1 MSARLVATEVLR
13 RIAVDG
19 AWAAHTLD
27 AEIRREQLDS
37 RDAGLATAIVYGAL
51 RALPSID
58 EAIDAHAKRTDAYV
72 RAALRAAVFQLRYL
86 ERVPARAVV
95 HETVEL
101 VRRERGRPV
110 GGFVNAVLRKI
121 ARQSEGA
128 EFESRLELP
137 RWAATALIR
146 SVGEARAR
154 AFLDAEGTPPMDLR
168 VMGDV
173 DATLAALGAVSP
185 PLDVVRTDAPQSVRV
200 RGGGDP
206 RLLPGFEAGEFY
218 VQELGSQH
226 VVAAVGA
233 QPGERIADACAGRGG
248 KTLALARASGPT
260 GSVTAIE
267 LHEARLEQIP
277 ELAARVGIAT
287 PIALETIDL
296 SRGTG
301 GLPEFDRV
309 LVDAPCSGL
318 GTVHRRPE
326 ILLRLAERDL
336 PALAKTQ
343 RTILQNAAKLVRPGG
358 ILVYAVCSFSDA
370 EGPGAARTI
379 DWPLEPIDGADEDG
393 WLRLGPWREVP
404 TDAYQVARW
413 RRP

>member
-1 MSARLVATEVLR
+1 MATEVLR
-13 RIAVDG
+13 RIAVDD

-27 AEIRREQLDS
+27 AELRRYELDT
-37 RDAGLATAIVYGAL
+37 RDSGLATAIVYGAL
-51 RALPSID
+51 RVLPSLD
-58 EAIDAHAKRTDAYV
+58 EAIDAHAKRTDPYV

-101 VRRERGRPV
+101 VRRERGKPV

-121 ARQSEGA
+121 ARADEGA
-128 EFESRLELP
+128 AFESRLELP
-137 RWAATALIR
+137 RWAAALLVS

-173 DATLAALGAVSP
+173 DAALAALGDVEP

-206 RLLPGFEAGEFY
+206 RLLPGFDAGDFY

-226 VVAAVGA
+226 IVAAVGA
-233 QPGERIADACAGRGG
+233 QKGERIADACAGRGG
-248 KTLALARASGPT
+248 KTLALAEAVGPSG
-260 GSVTAIE
+260 SITAIE

-277 ELAARVGIAT
+277 DLAARVGLTT
-287 PIALETIDL
+287 PIELETIDL

-326 ILLRLAERDL
+326 ILLRLSERDL

-343 RTILQNAAKLVRPGG
+343 RAILQNAAKLVRPGG
-358 ILVYAVCSFSDA
+358 TLVYAVCSFAAS
-370 EGPGAARTI
+370 EGPGAARAI
-379 DWPLEPIDGADEDG
+379 DWPLDPLPGSDDDG
-393 WLRLGPWREVP
+393 WLRLGPWRDVP
-404 TDAYQVARW
+404 TDAYQVVRW